1 MSGLTY
7 LLLKNPYKLRK
18 VTSIIRSDFPD
29 STAMTFLALQRHEYI
44 NAVLSEALR
53 LYPPAA
59 DSLFRVV
66 PAEGGIVAGE
76 FVPPHTSVTVHLL
89 AAFRSPLNFQ
99 RPDEF
104 IPERWIRD
112 CPPEFQSDN
121 RSVFQPFSV
130 GTRNCLGKK

>member
-7 LLLKNPYKLRK
+7 LLLKNPNALRK
-18 VTSIIRSDFPD
+18 VTSVIRRDFPE
-29 STAMTFLALQRHEYI
+29 STRMSFLELQKHEYI
-44 NAVLSEALR
+44 NAVISEALR

-66 PAEGGIVAGE
+66 PAEGGIVASQ
-76 FVPPHTSVTVHLL
+76 FVPPGTSVTVNLF
-89 AAFRSPLNFQ
+89 AAFRSPLNFH

-104 IPERWIRD
+104 IPERWLKE
-112 CPPEFQSDN
+112 CPPEFRLDK